1 MTGAVGMN
9 KQSSLFQEISIET
22 IRNIFVNTLQE
33 EIIWDASLLDGGM
46 FNTTYLVEYSPFH
59 K

>member
-1 MTGAVGMN
+1 MN

-33 EIIWDASLLDGGM
+33 EIWDASLLDGGM

>member
-1 MTGAVGMN
+1 MN
-9 KQSSLFQEISIET
+9 KQSSLFRENSIET

-46 FNTTYLVEYSPFH
+46 FNTT
-59 K
+59 